1 MSEGRI
7 KFKVYYED
15 TDSMGI
21 VYHAN
26 YLKYFER
33 GRSEFID
40 SLGKSMRKW
49 NEEGVYFVV
58 YSMNLRFRKP
68 AFLGDI
74 IEVVSKLEFESEF
87 RGIFHQRI
95 EKDGE
100 LLVEGDVE
108 VVCIDAER
116 KPREFPME
124 ILKSAKVNISCCT

>member
-1 MSEGRI
+1 
-7 KFKVYYED
+7 
-15 TDSMGI
+15 
-21 VYHAN
+21 
-26 YLKYFER
+26 
-33 GRSEFID
+33 
-40 SLGKSMRKW
+40 
-49 NEEGVYFVV
+49 
-58 YSMNLRFRKP
+58 MNLRFRKP

-95 EKDGE
+95 EKEGE

-124 ILKSAKVNISCCT
+124 ILKSAKANISCCT